1 MFCFA
6 STRGPTSTWSSR
18 RRPCSRRPSR
28 TCGKLKASLD
38 QAAAATE
45 KPNAQFE
52 LAQRNYDRQAEMFQK
67 RVIAQATLDTF
78 TRNLETSRQSLAGAR
93 AEEGRARLASTM
105 PRAHLGINS
114 AVGNDLGIA
123 LRDGCKNQHTSTV
136 LGKLDAVRQ
145 ELIHR
150 FGMQWEHV
158 EANGLHARHRS

>member
-1 MFCFA
+1 
-6 STRGPTSTWSSR
+6 
-18 RRPCSRRPSR
+18 
-28 TCGKLKASLD
+28 
-38 QAAAATE
+38 
-45 KPNAQFE
+45 
-52 LAQRNYDRQAEMFQK
+52 MFQK

-123 LRDGCKNQHTSTV
+123 LRDGCKNQHTGTV
-136 LGKLDAVRQ
+136 LGKVDAVR
-145 ELIHR
+145 ELMHR